1 MNAVAKPMPV
11 PSEPDRGSRESE
23 HRQLMAKLATS
34 PNREA
39 FEVLFVFYAPRVK
52 ALMLKA
58 GANPAEAEDL
68 VQDVMVSVWS
78 KASAYSE
85 DRGSVSAWIFA
96 IARNARIDR
105 LRRRSSQPHEDIDE
119 IELKS
124 EEPSSEGLVIGA
136 QVSEQVSIAIRD
148 LPPEQRTVIELA
160 YLDNLPQSEIGR
172 RLNVPLGT
180 IKSRTRL
187 AFAKLREKLEY
198 AR

>member
-1 MNAVAKPMPV
+1 
-11 PSEPDRGSRESE
+11 
-23 HRQLMAKLATS
+23 
-34 PNREA
+34 
-39 FEVLFVFYAPRVK
+39 
-52 ALMLKA
+52 MLKA